1 MYGFASALSGAPA
14 LAPPRTHAARRTR
27 GRNNDRRRIVAP
39 RCSISEPEP
48 TADASAASPDR
59 GCDPADPNDCI
70 VTPRKVV
77 NGQDLPAFEDV
88 STAHFRIRNGVVR
101 TPLVKSRALSA
112 ITGMKIFLK
121 HEWQQATGSFKE
133 RGARNSLLALSA
145 EQRARGVVAA
155 SAGNHALALAYHGAE
170 LGIPSPC

>member
-1 MYGFASALSGAPA
+1 MLLTSVHPLPSLCRTVRTVSRFTDTHAPTMYGFASALSGAPA
-14 LAPPRTHAARRTR
+14 LAHPRTHAARRTR

-101 TPLVKSRALSA
+101 TPLVNLAPSPPSRA
-112 ITGMKIFLK
+112 
-121 HEWQQATGSFKE
+121 
-133 RGARNSLLALSA
+133 
-145 EQRARGVVAA
+145 
-155 SAGNHALALAYHGAE
+155 
-170 LGIPSPC
+170 